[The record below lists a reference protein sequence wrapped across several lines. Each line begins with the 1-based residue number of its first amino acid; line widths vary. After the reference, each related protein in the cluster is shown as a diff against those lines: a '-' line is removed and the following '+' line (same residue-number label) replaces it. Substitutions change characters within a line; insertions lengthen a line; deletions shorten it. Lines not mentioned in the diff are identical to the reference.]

1 MYIKYNPARVAW
13 QTLHH
18 CRLYILEPEL
28 RLGHVKVWC
37 FLRGE
42 CEWHPPG
49 SIADATRWQQEP
61 FLRTNKKNSWDFRL
75 YFNVYNSSFIILVGG

>member
-49 SIADATRWQQEP
+49 SIADATR
-61 FLRTNKKNSWDFRL
+61 
-75 YFNVYNSSFIILVGG
+75 